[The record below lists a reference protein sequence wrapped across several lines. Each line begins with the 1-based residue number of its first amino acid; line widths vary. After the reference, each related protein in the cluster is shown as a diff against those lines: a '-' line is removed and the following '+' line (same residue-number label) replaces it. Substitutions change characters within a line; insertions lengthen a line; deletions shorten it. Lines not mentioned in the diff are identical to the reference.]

1 VSVPMTT
8 GGEGMHIRVPV
19 ARRHTYDDVRSF
31 ARVMAETLRRVGMRD
46 VKLDVKMNGQGQ
58 QVVAP
63 YSIRPVPAASVATP
77 LRWDEV
83 GEALEP
89 AVFTPSEV
97 LARIEREGDLAER
110 LLRGRQSVAAVV

>member
-1 VSVPMTT
+1 
-8 GGEGMHIRVPV
+8 
-19 ARRHTYDDVRSF
+19 
-31 ARVMAETLRRVGMRD
+31 MAETLRRVGMRD